1 MVKAL
6 GKIILGYSCMNL
18 NYCIDMLAKWINKQ
32 LPIYIHFKDMK
43 RHNSPS
49 SKGKTLDII
58 V

>member
-1 MVKAL
+1 
-6 GKIILGYSCMNL
+6 
-18 NYCIDMLAKWINKQ
+18 MLAKWINKQ